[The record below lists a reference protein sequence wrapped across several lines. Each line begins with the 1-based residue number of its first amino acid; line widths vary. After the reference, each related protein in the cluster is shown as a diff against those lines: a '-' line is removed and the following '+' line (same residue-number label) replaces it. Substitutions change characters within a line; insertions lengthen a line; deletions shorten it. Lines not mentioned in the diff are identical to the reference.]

1 MLWGNDVLLRL
12 CAHIPVWLLRPAV
25 WISLTVAV
33 LDQIGSA
40 VLVQQYPGD
49 VPVCFYLTDRKK
61 MLSLRGGQAM
71 AVQPESYA
79 ALCRLV
85 PPEQIGFLPAK

>member
-1 MLWGNDVLLRL
+1 
-12 CAHIPVWLLRPAV
+12 
-25 WISLTVAV
+25 
-33 LDQIGSA
+33 
-40 VLVQQYPGD
+40 